1 MRRPLED
8 IRILDLTQVQA
19 GPSCTQLLAWLG
31 ADVIKVEEPGVGDR
45 TRTEMAHRPG
55 VDSFYYLVFN
65 ANKRSICLNLKSEEG
80 KGVFKRLVQKSDVV
94 IENYGPGR
102 MDTFG
107 LGYQVLRDINPRL
120 VYASIKGFG
129 NYGPRAEM
137 KSFENIAQAMGG
149 AMSTNGDADSPP
161 TFVSAGIG
169 DSGSGLHCAIGILA
183 ALHHRDATGEGQQV
197 EVSMQDAIVNLM
209 RIRMIETLATG
220 KPVVRSGNSV
230 WGSHSM
236 AYSCK
241 PGGPNDYV
249 SMYIDGD
256 AWDSLLALAGRS
268 ELIGD
273 ERYATREARAERIK
287 EVDEIVSAWTRQY
300 TKQDVMDTMSELG
313 IPCGAVQD
321 TIELLNDPH
330 LRAREMVVDVEDEHR
345 GSYPVLGCPI
355 KVSGNAVE
363 VRPPP
368 LLGEHTEEVLSTLLD
383 MDGAEL
389 EALSSSGVI

>member
-1 MRRPLED
+1 MTRPLED

-55 VDSFYYLVFN
+55 VDSFYYIVFN

-80 KGVFKRLVQKSDVV
+80 REIFKGLARKCDVV
-94 IENYGPGR
+94 VENFGPGR
-102 MDTFG
+102 MDKFG
-107 LGYQVLRDINPRL
+107 LGYQVLRGINPR
-120 VYASIKGFG
+120 VVFASVKGFG
-129 NYGPRAEM
+129 GYGPRAEM

-149 AMSTNGDADSPP
+149 AMSTNGNAGSPP

-183 ALHHRDATGEGQQV
+183 ALHHRDATGEGQRV
-197 EVSMQDAIVNLM
+197 DVSMQDAIVNLM
-209 RIRMIETLATG
+209 RIRVMETLISG
-220 KPVVRSGNSV
+220 KPVERTGNSV

-236 AYSCK
+236 AYPCA

-249 SMYIDGD
+249 SMYLGGE
-256 AWDSLLALAGRS
+256 AWDSLLAVAGRS

-273 ERYATREARAERIK
+273 ERYATQEARAERPE
-287 EVDEIVSAWTRQY
+287 EVDEIISAWTRRH
-300 TKQDVMDTMSELG
+300 TKEEVMDTVTELG

-321 TIELLNDPH
+321 TVELLSDRH
-330 LRAREMVVDVEDEHR
+330 LRAREMVVDLEDEHR
-345 GSYPVLGCPI
+345 GSYPALGCPI

-368 LLGEHTEEVLSTLLD
+368 LLGEHTEEVLSTLLG